1 MKTCFFVVKRS
12 CARETSL
19 RILLIVY
26 TIFRI
31 FPTIMDF
38 LNILFSFNFAYLT
51 FVEARAF
58 SLRENKSEP
67 LIILL
72 ITYELPVILW
82 INC

>member
-1 MKTCFFVVKRS
+1 MKPIVVFK
-12 CARETSL
+12 
-19 RILLIVY
+19 ILL
-26 TIFRI
+26 FA
-31 FPTIMDF
+31 
-38 LNILFSFNFAYLT
+38 FNFAYLLAN
-51 FVEARAF
+51 EARAS

>member
-1 MKTCFFVVKRS
+1 MKPIVAFKTLFFS
-12 CARETSL
+12 
-19 RILLIVY
+19 
-26 TIFRI
+26 
-31 FPTIMDF
+31 
-38 LNILFSFNFAYLT
+38 FAYLLAD
-51 FVEARAF
+51 EARAF

>member
-1 MKTCFFVVKRS
+1 
-12 CARETSL
+12 
-19 RILLIVY
+19 
-26 TIFRI
+26 
-31 FPTIMDF
+31 MDF

-67 LIILL
+67 VIILL
-72 ITYELPVILW
+72 ITYELLKILS

>member
-1 MKTCFFVVKRS
+1 MKPIVVFI
-12 CARETSL
+12 TL
-19 RILLIVY
+19 
-26 TIFRI
+26 F
-31 FPTIMDF
+31 
-38 LNILFSFNFAYLT
+38 FSFADLL
-51 FVEARAF
+51 VDEATAS